1 MKRLDV
7 TVQSFGWSDR
17 AKVRLL
23 SHWCPVGGSVG
34 QLLSCCLLLLIPRP
48 LSHFNSILSHM
59 FSLPLLLHSMI
70 IVSYRFMFAAE
81 FFPGFLLWF

>member
-23 SHWCPVGGSVG
+23 SPWFPVGGSVG
-34 QLLSCCLLLLIPRP
+34 QLLLLSLSLSALI
-48 LSHFNSILSHM
+48 LFWATCQLTTA
-59 FSLPLLLHSMI
+59 LTYMI
-70 IVSYRFMFAAE
+70 IGSSRFMFADDSV
-81 FFPGFLLWF
+81 P